1 MEHNICDILAQR
13 MKGRKMSWSISGANN
28 LAKILAEKAS
38 KRIYNVV
45 NEVCTGVISDNKL
58 EKITEMITLT
68 AADVNKKV
76 KKGKHYPIQQA
87 RIPFTGCAMTNGRKA
102 IQNFFQQR

>member
-13 MKGRKMSWSISGANN
+13 MKGRKMIWSISGANN
-28 LAKILAEKAS
+28 SAKILAEKAS

-45 NEVCTGVISDNKL
+45 NEVCAGVISDNKL
-58 EKITEMITLT
+58 EKVTEMITLT
-68 AADVNKKV
+68 AVDVNKK
-76 KKGKHYPIQQA
+76 YPIQQA